1 MKIKVKA
8 CLIIFL
14 AFYMPTKSLLAFVI
28 KDQMRANRVPMRG
41 KVDDVRGSGKLIAVK
56 MSR

>member
-1 MKIKVKA
+1 
-8 CLIIFL
+8 
-14 AFYMPTKSLLAFVI
+14 MPTKSLLAFVI